1 MARGINKVILIGNL
15 GDDVKLRRTE
25 GGTAVT
31 TISIATS
38 DVWVDKVTNE
48 QKENTEWHDVVLWRN
63 LAENAD
69 KYLKKGSKVYVEG
82 QLQTRKWEDKEGHS
96 RKTTEI
102 IARDLQFLDKKEVNE
117 RDSSLSEEGKSTRIK
132 PRHKCCRD
140 NLCPLNTEVVPLP
153 CWFVRA
159 RHPDGKLV
167 KSASTVC
174 LRTCV
179 VLVTTDLGLDSPLG
193 KPSLHLQEVHV
204 RPVSGECADHVSKRK
219 PSIPGWVGEFQ
230 F

>member
-117 RDSSLSEEGKSTRIK
+117 RDFSLSEEGKS
-132 PRHKCCRD
+132 PES
-140 NLCPLNTEVVPLP
+140 NLSSNPDEAKDLLSEDIPSSGIDDDKDPVP
-153 CWFVRA
+153 F
-159 RHPDGKLV
+159 
-167 KSASTVC
+167 
-174 LRTCV
+174 
-179 VLVTTDLGLDSPLG
+179 
-193 KPSLHLQEVHV
+193 
-204 RPVSGECADHVSKRK
+204 
-219 PSIPGWVGEFQ
+219 
-230 F
+230 

>member
-38 DVWVDKVTNE
+38 DVWVDKATNE

-82 QLQTRKWEDKEGHS
+82 QLQTRKWQDKEGHA

-102 IARDLQFLDKKEVNE
+102 IARDLQFLDMKDVIE
-117 RDSSLSEEGKSTRIK
+117 RDFSLSEEEKSSD
-132 PRHKCCRD
+132 D
-140 NLCPLNTEVVPLP
+140 NLSSN
-153 CWFVRA
+153 
-159 RHPDGKLV
+159 PDEAKDLLSEDIPSSDIDDD
-167 KSASTVC
+167 KS
-174 LRTCV
+174 
-179 VLVTTDLGLDSPLG
+179 P
-193 KPSLHLQEVHV
+193 
-204 RPVSGECADHVSKRK
+204 
-219 PSIPGWVGEFQ
+219 IPF
-230 F
+230 